1 MNSPRIGFL
10 GGGNMA
16 RALIGG
22 LIARGAGAAQIAV
35 GEPSAAARERLAR
48 DFKVQVSADN
58 RDAIEG
64 CALIILA
71 VKPQEAGLVLGAL
84 APQLQD
90 ARPVLLSIAAGIQIA
105 SLRAWAGPGVPIIR
119 SMPNRPALIG
129 AGITGLHAAPGVT
142 AAERGLAEATMQAA
156 GRTVWVP
163 RESDLDVVT
172 ALSGSGPAYFF
183 LLAELMMRSAIDQGL
198 EPEAA
203 RQLAVGTLH
212 GAGALA
218 GASDGDL
225 MRLREEVTSK
235 GGTTQAALSAFAA
248 DDLAGIVAH
257 AMQAATQRSR
267 ELAAQFGRPNEVNPA
282 K

>member
-1 MNSPRIGFL
+1 MNAPRIGFL

-22 LIARGAGAAQIAV
+22 LLQRGASAAQLSV
-35 GEPSAAARERLAR
+35 GEPGAAARERLAR
-48 DFKVQVSADN
+48 DFGVQVSADN
-58 RDAIEG
+58 RSAIEG
-64 CALIILA
+64 CALLILA
-71 VKPQEAGLVLGAL
+71 VKPQEAAAVIGAL
-84 APQLQD
+84 APQLQS
-90 ARPVLLSIAAGIQIA
+90 ARPVLLSVAAGIPIA

-119 SMPNRPALIG
+119 CMPNRPALIG
-129 AGITGLHAAPGVT
+129 AGVTGLHAAPDVT
-142 AAERGLAEATMQAA
+142 AQQRALAEQTLQAA
-156 GRTVWVP
+156 GGTVWVS

-183 LLAELMMRSAIDQGL
+183 LLAELMMQAAIGQGL

-225 MRLREEVTSK
+225 ARLREEVTSK
-235 GGTTQAALSAFAA
+235 GGTTAAALDAFAA
-248 DDLAGIVAH
+248 GDLAGVVAH
-257 AMQAATQRSR
+257 AMQAATLRSR
-267 ELAAQFGRPNEVNPA
+267 ELATQFGTPA
-282 K
+282 T

>member
-22 LIARGAGAAQIAV
+22 LIGRGTSAAQLSV
-35 GEPSAAARERLAR
+35 GEPGAQAREQLAR
-48 DFKVQVSADN
+48 DFKVQVSGDN
-58 RDAIEG
+58 RSAIDG

-71 VKPQEAGLVLGAL
+71 VKPQEAGKVVSEIA
-84 APQLQD
+84 AELQS

-105 SLRAWAGPGVPIIR
+105 SLTAWAGPGVPIIR
-119 SMPNRPALIG
+119 TMPNRPALIG
-129 AGITGLHAAPGVT
+129 AGVSGMYAGPGLT
-142 AAERGLAEATMQAA
+142 ADQRALAERTMQAA
-156 GRTVWVP
+156 GRAVWVA

-183 LLAELMMRSAIDQGL
+183 LLAELMMQAAIGEGL
-198 EPEAA
+198 DPEAA

-225 MRLREEVTSK
+225 ARLRQEVTSK
-235 GGTTQAALSAFAA
+235 GGTTQAALDAFAA
-248 DDLAGIVAH
+248 DDLTGVVAH
-257 AMQAATQRSR
+257 ALKAATRRSR
-267 ELAAQFGRPNEVNPA
+267 ELAAQFGTA
-282 K
+282 SK

>member
-1 MNSPRIGFL
+1 MNSQRIGFV

-22 LIARGAGAAQIAV
+22 LLGRGLPPAQLSI
-35 GEPSAAARERLAR
+35 GEPAPLARELLAR
-48 DFKVQVSADN
+48 DFKVSVSADN
-58 RDAIEG
+58 GAAIDG

-71 VKPQEAGLVLGAL
+71 VKPQEAGQVLKSL
-84 APQLQD
+84 APQLRGT
-90 ARPVLLSIAAGIQIA
+90 RPVLVSVAAGIPIA
-105 SLRAWAGPGVPIIR
+105 SLSAWAGPGVPIVR
-119 SMPNRPALIG
+119 TMPNRAALIG
-129 AGITGLHAAPGVT
+129 AGVSGMYAGPSVT
-142 AAERGLAEATMQAA
+142 ADQRMLAEQVMTAA
-156 GRTVWVP
+156 GTAVWVG

-183 LLAELMMRSAIDQGL
+183 LLAELMMQAARGAGL

-218 GASDGDL
+218 ASSDGDL
-225 MRLREEVTSK
+225 ARLRAEVTSR
-235 GGTTQAALSAFAA
+235 GGTTEAALGVFAA
-248 DDLAGIVAH
+248 ADLSGIVAR

-267 ELAAQFGRPNEVNPA
+267 ELAALFGEA
-282 K
+282 AQ